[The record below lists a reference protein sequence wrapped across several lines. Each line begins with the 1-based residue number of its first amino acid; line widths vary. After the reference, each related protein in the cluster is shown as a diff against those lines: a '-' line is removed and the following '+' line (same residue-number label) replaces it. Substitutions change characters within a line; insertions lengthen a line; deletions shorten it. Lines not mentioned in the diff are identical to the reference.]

1 MSEATNTNASPDQP
15 ASMAQVKAAIRRK
28 LRRLPEHEHQDLNI
42 YPMMDMMTILLVFM
56 VMQFASSS
64 AINISESEELKI
76 PYSVS
81 TTQMQDAVP
90 VQVARSGII
99 VNGNQVI
106 SLRNGIVDPTGK
118 RGGANG
124 FVINAL
130 AERMC
135 AIRDQKKEI
144 ARHNP
149 RRPFEGSVQIIADRR
164 TPYRTMAEVMYTLG
178 QCEFSQLRFITQ
190 KPAPPR

>member
-1 MSEATNTNASPDQP
+1 MSDAPQTNPSAEQP
-15 ASMAQVKAAIRRK
+15 ATMAQVKAAVRRRIRK
-28 LRRLPEHEHQDLNI
+28 QAEHEHQDLNI

-64 AINISESEELKI
+64 AMSITDSEELRI

-81 TTQMQDAVP
+81 TATLEDAVP
-90 VQVARSGII
+90 VQVARGGII
-99 VNGNQVI
+99 VDGRQVI
-106 SLRNGIVDPTGK
+106 SLRNGVVDPSAK

-130 AERMC
+130 QVEMC
-135 AIRDQKKEI
+135 RIRDFRKNL
-144 ARHNP
+144 ARQNS
-149 RRPFEGSVQIIADRR
+149 RRPFDGAVQIVADRR

-190 KPAPPR
+190 KPAAAR